1 MNVIFF
7 SRGQGR
13 ARHVNF
19 AHPVALAATA
29 LAAVALLGGAFFFGH
44 QLGERDAA
52 NQPVTQAAEWSRKL
66 AAQQAQIAETRRV
79 LQEHVDALAKRV
91 GQMNAHV
98 IRLDAL
104 GRRLTQMANIDER
117 EFDFGNPPA
126 QGGPESDMQGQAA
139 QIPELTAMIDE
150 LGREVEKREVELGV
164 LENVILS
171 RKLNEQIRPA
181 GRPVRDGW
189 ISSYFGSRSDPFT
202 GYTAFHKGV
211 DFAGRKGAEA
221 VAVAAGVVTW
231 SRERFGYG
239 KMVEINH
246 GNGYVTRY
254 AHNERNLVSVGET
267 VQKGQA
273 VALMGSTGRAT
284 GPNLHF
290 EVLKNGRQV
299 NPLQFISAGSSPV
312 AKSNP

>member
-7 SRGQGR
+7 SRDHGR

-19 AHPVALAATA
+19 AHPIALTV
-29 LAAVALLGGAFFFGH
+29 AAVSAVAILGGAFFLGHHFG
-44 QLGERDAA
+44 QRDALGRPTA
-52 NQPVTQAAEWSRKL
+52 QAAEWSQKL

-104 GRRLTQMANIDER
+104 GRRLTQMANIDDR

-126 QGGPESDMQGQAA
+126 QGGPEGEAQGQAA
-139 QIPELTAMIDE
+139 QVPELTAMVDD
-150 LGREVEKREVELGV
+150 LSREVERREVELGV
-164 LENVILS
+164 LENVIMS
-171 RKLNEQIRPA
+171 RNLNEQIRPG

-202 GYTAFHKGV
+202 GHTAFHRGV
-211 DFAGRKGAEA
+211 DFAGRSGAE
-221 VAVAAGVVTW
+221 VVSVAAGVVTW
-231 SRERFGYG
+231 SRERHGYG

-267 VQKGQA
+267 VQKGQSI
-273 VALMGSTGRAT
+273 ALMGSTGRAT

-299 NPLQFISAGSSPV
+299 NPLQFVGR
-312 AKSNP
+312 

>member
-7 SRGQGR
+7 SREHGR

-19 AHPVALAATA
+19 AHPVALTITA
-29 LAAVALLGGAFFFGH
+29 LAAVALLGGSFLVGHEFGA
-44 QLGERDAA
+44 RDAA
-52 NQPVTQAAEWSRKL
+52 SQPASQVAEWSRKL
-66 AAQQAQIAETRRV
+66 AAQQAQIVETRRV

-126 QGGPESDMQGQAA
+126 QGGPEVEGQGQAA
-139 QIPELTAMIDE
+139 QIPQLTAMIDE

-171 RKLNEQIRPA
+171 RKLNEQIRPG

-202 GYTAFHKGV
+202 GYTAHHRGV
-211 DFAGRKGAEA
+211 DFAGRKGAQ
-221 VAVAAGVVTW
+221 VIAVAAGVVTW

-246 GNGYVTRY
+246 GNGYITRY
-254 AHNERNLVSVGET
+254 AHNERNLVSIGET

-299 NPLQFISAGSSPV
+299 NPLQFVGR
-312 AKSNP
+312 

>member
-7 SRGQGR
+7 SRDNGR

-19 AHPVALAATA
+19 AHPIALTVSVIS
-29 LAAVALLGGAFFFGH
+29 AVAILSGTFFLGHHFG
-44 QLGERDAA
+44 QRDAA
-52 NQPVTQAAEWSRKL
+52 GRPTAQAAEWSQKL

-79 LQEHVDALAKRV
+79 LQEHVNALAKRV

-104 GRRLTQMANIDER
+104 GRRLTQMANIDDR

-126 QGGPESDMQGQAA
+126 QGGPEGEAQGQAA
-139 QIPELTAMIDE
+139 QVPELTAMVDE
-150 LGREVEKREVELGV
+150 LSREVERREVELGV

-171 RKLNEQIRPA
+171 RNLNEQIRPD

-202 GYTAFHKGV
+202 GYTAFHRGV
-211 DFAGRKGAEA
+211 DFAGRSGAE
-221 VAVAAGVVTW
+221 VVSVAAGVVTW
-231 SRERFGYG
+231 SRERYGYG

-254 AHNERNLVSVGET
+254 AHNERNLVSIGET
-267 VQKGQA
+267 VKKGQA
-273 VALMGSTGRAT
+273 IALMGSTGRAT

-299 NPLQFISAGSSPV
+299 NPLQFVGR
-312 AKSNP
+312 

>member
-1 MNVIFF
+1 MRVIIFD
-7 SRGQGR
+7 RIKGR
-13 ARHVNF
+13 AREFNL
-19 AHPVALAATA
+19 AHPYAIATTAIAAF
-29 LAAVALLGGAFFFGH
+29 LVLGGAFLAGR
-44 QLGERDAA
+44 QMGLRTAA
-52 NQPVTQAAEWSRKL
+52 ARPAAEVAQWSNKL
-66 AAQQAQIAETRRV
+66 ATQEAEITETRRV
-79 LQEHVDALAKRV
+79 LQENIDALAKRV

-126 QGGPESDMQGQAA
+126 QGGPEADSQGQAA
-139 QIPELTAMIDE
+139 QIPQLTAMIDD
-150 LGREVEKREVELGV
+150 LSRQVENREVELGV
-164 LENVILS
+164 LENLILS
-171 RKLNEQIRPA
+171 RNLNDQIKPK

-189 ISSYFGSRSDPFT
+189 ISSYFGSRSDPFN

-211 DFAGRKGAEA
+211 DFAGRSGAEV
-221 VAVAAGVVTW
+221 VAVATGVVTW

-254 AHNERNLVSVGET
+254 AHNERNLVSVGDT

-273 VALMGSTGRAT
+273 IALMGSTGRAT

-290 EVLKNGRQV
+290 EVLQSGRQV
-299 NPLQFISAGSSPV
+299 NPLKFIGERR
-312 AKSNP
+312 

>member
-7 SRGQGR
+7 SREHGR
-13 ARHVNF
+13 VRHVNF
-19 AHPVALAATA
+19 AHPVALAVTA
-29 LAAVALLGGAFFFGH
+29 LAVLALLGGSFLIGH
-44 QLGERDAA
+44 EFGERQAA
-52 NQPVTQAAEWSRKL
+52 NQPATQVAEWSRKL
-66 AAQQAQIAETRRV
+66 AAQQAQIVETRRV

-104 GRRLTQMANIDER
+104 GRRLTQMANIDQR

-126 QGGPESDMQGQAA
+126 QGGPEGEGQGQAA
-139 QIPELTAMIDE
+139 QIPQLTAMIDE
-150 LGREVEKREVELGV
+150 LGREVENRAVELGV

-171 RKLNEQIRPA
+171 RNLNEQIRPG

-202 GYTAFHKGV
+202 GYTAHHRGV
-211 DFAGRKGAEA
+211 DFAGRKGAEV

-239 KMVEINH
+239 KLVEINH
-246 GNGYVTRY
+246 GNGYLTRY
-254 AHNERNLVSVGET
+254 AHNERNLVSIGET

-299 NPLQFISAGSSPV
+299 NPLQFIGR
-312 AKSNP
+312 

>member
-1 MNVIFF
+1 
-7 SRGQGR
+7 
-13 ARHVNF
+13 
-19 AHPVALAATA
+19 
-29 LAAVALLGGAFFFGH
+29 
-44 QLGERDAA
+44 
-52 NQPVTQAAEWSRKL
+52 
-66 AAQQAQIAETRRV
+66 
-79 LQEHVDALAKRV
+79 V

-104 GRRLTQMANIDER
+104 GRRRTQMANIDDG

-126 QGGPESDMQGQAA
+126 QGGPEGDAQGQAA
-139 QIPELTAMIDE
+139 QVPELTAMVDD
-150 LGREVEKREVELGV
+150 LAREVERREVELGV

-171 RKLNEQIRPA
+171 RNLNEQIRPG

-202 GYTAFHKGV
+202 GYTAYHKGV
-211 DFAGRKGAEA
+211 DFAGRAGAEV
-221 VAVAAGVVTW
+221 VAVATGVVTW
-231 SRERFGYG
+231 SRERYGYG

-273 VALMGSTGRAT
+273 IALMGSTGRAT

-299 NPLQFISAGSSPV
+299 NPLQFVGR
-312 AKSNP
+312 

>member
-7 SRGQGR
+7 SRDHGR

-19 AHPVALAATA
+19 AHPIALTV
-29 LAAVALLGGAFFFGH
+29 AAVSAVAILGGTFFLGHHFG
-44 QLGERDAA
+44 QRDAA
-52 NQPVTQAAEWSRKL
+52 ARPTAQAAEWSQKL
-66 AAQQAQIAETRRV
+66 AAQQAQIAETRRI

-104 GRRLTQMANIDER
+104 GRRLTQMANIDDR

-126 QGGPESDMQGQAA
+126 QGGPEGEAQGQAA
-139 QIPELTAMIDE
+139 QVPELTAMVDD
-150 LGREVEKREVELGV
+150 LSREVERREVELGV

-171 RKLNEQIRPA
+171 RNLNEQIKPG

-202 GYTAFHKGV
+202 GHTAFHRGV
-211 DFAGRKGAEA
+211 DFAGRSGAE
-221 VAVAAGVVTW
+221 VVSVAAGVVTW
-231 SRERFGYG
+231 SRERHGYG

-267 VQKGQA
+267 VQKGQSI
-273 VALMGSTGRAT
+273 ALMGSTGRAT

-299 NPLQFISAGSSPV
+299 NPLQFVGR
-312 AKSNP
+312 

>member
-7 SRGQGR
+7 SREHGR
-13 ARHVNF
+13 ARHVNL
-19 AHPVALAATA
+19 AHPVALGIAA
-29 LAAVALLGGAFFFGH
+29 AAAIAILGGAFLVGH
-44 QLGERDAA
+44 QFGLREAGNRPAA
-52 NQPVTQAAEWSRKL
+52 QVAEWSQKL

-79 LQEHVDALAKRV
+79 LQDHVDALAKRV

-104 GRRLTQMANIDER
+104 GRRLTQMANIDDR

-126 QGGPESDMQGQAA
+126 QGGPEGDAQGQAA
-139 QIPELTAMIDE
+139 QIPELTAMVDD
-150 LGREVEKREVELGV
+150 LSREVERREVELGV

-171 RKLNEQIRPA
+171 RNLNEQIRPG

-202 GYTAFHKGV
+202 GYTAYHKGV
-211 DFAGRKGAEA
+211 DFAGRAGAEV

-231 SRERFGYG
+231 SRERYGYG
-239 KMVEINH
+239 KLVEINH

-254 AHNERNLVSVGET
+254 AHSERNLVSIGET

-290 EVLKNGRQV
+290 EVLKDGRQV
-299 NPLQFISAGSSPV
+299 NPQKFIGR
-312 AKSNP
+312 

>member
-7 SRGQGR
+7 SREHGR
-13 ARHVNF
+13 ARHVNL
-19 AHPVALAATA
+19 AHPIALTATA
-29 LAAVALLGGAFFFGH
+29 VAAVAVLGGAFFAGQQFG
-44 QLGERDAA
+44 LREANNRPAA
-52 NQPVTQAAEWSRKL
+52 QVAEWSQRL
-66 AAQQAQIAETRRV
+66 AAQQAQIVETRRV

-104 GRRLTQMANIDER
+104 GRRLTQMANIDDR

-126 QGGPESDMQGQAA
+126 QGGPEGEAQGQAA
-139 QIPELTAMIDE
+139 QIPELTAMVDD
-150 LGREVEKREVELGV
+150 LSRQVERREVELGV

-171 RKLNEQIRPA
+171 RNLNEQIRPG

-202 GYTAFHKGV
+202 GYTALHRGV
-211 DFAGRKGAEA
+211 DFAGRAGAEV

-254 AHNERNLVSVGET
+254 AHNERNLVSIGET

-273 VALMGSTGRAT
+273 IALMGSTGRAT

-299 NPLQFISAGSSPV
+299 NPLQFVGR
-312 AKSNP
+312 

>member
-7 SRGQGR
+7 SREHGR
-13 ARHVNF
+13 ARHVNL
-19 AHPVALAATA
+19 AHPIALTATA
-29 LAAVALLGGAFFFGH
+29 VAAVAVLGGAFFVGQQFG
-44 QLGERDAA
+44 LREVDNRPAA
-52 NQPVTQAAEWSRKL
+52 QVAEWSQKL
-66 AAQQAQIAETRRV
+66 AAQQAQIADTRRV

-104 GRRLTQMANIDER
+104 GRRLTQMANIDDR

-126 QGGPESDMQGQAA
+126 QGGPEGEAQGQAA
-139 QIPELTAMIDE
+139 QIPELTAMVDD
-150 LGREVEKREVELGV
+150 LSRQVERREVELGV

-171 RKLNEQIRPA
+171 RNLNEQIRPG

-202 GYTAFHKGV
+202 GYTALHRGV
-211 DFAGRKGAEA
+211 DFAGRAGAEV

-254 AHNERNLVSVGET
+254 AHNERNLVSIGET

-273 VALMGSTGRAT
+273 IALMGSTGRAT

-299 NPLQFISAGSSPV
+299 NPLQFVGR
-312 AKSNP
+312 

>member
-7 SRGQGR
+7 SRDHGR

-19 AHPVALAATA
+19 AHPIALTV
-29 LAAVALLGGAFFFGH
+29 AAVSAVAILGGTFFLGHHFG
-44 QLGERDAA
+44 QRDAA
-52 NQPVTQAAEWSRKL
+52 GRPTAQAAEWAQKL
-66 AAQQAQIAETRRV
+66 AAQQAQIAETRRI
-79 LQEHVDALAKRV
+79 LQENVDALAKRV

-104 GRRLTQMANIDER
+104 GRRLTQMANIDDR

-126 QGGPESDMQGQAA
+126 QGGPEGEAQGQAA
-139 QIPELTAMIDE
+139 QVPELTAMVDD
-150 LGREVEKREVELGV
+150 LSREVERREVELGV

-171 RKLNEQIRPA
+171 RNLNEQIKPG

-202 GYTAFHKGV
+202 GYTAFHRGV
-211 DFAGRKGAEA
+211 DFAGRAGAE
-221 VAVAAGVVTW
+221 VVSVAAGVVTW
-231 SRERFGYG
+231 SRERHGYG

-267 VQKGQA
+267 VQKGQSI
-273 VALMGSTGRAT
+273 ALMGSTGRAT

-299 NPLQFISAGSSPV
+299 NPLQFVGR
-312 AKSNP
+312 

>member
-7 SRGQGR
+7 SREHGR

-19 AHPVALAATA
+19 AHPLALAVTA
-29 LAAVALLGGAFFFGH
+29 LAALALLGGSFLIGH
-44 QLGERDAA
+44 EFGEREAA
-52 NQPVTQAAEWSRKL
+52 NHPVTQVAEWSRKL
-66 AAQQAQIAETRRV
+66 AAQQAQIVETRRV

-104 GRRLTQMANIDER
+104 GRRLTQMANIDQR
-117 EFDFGNPPA
+117 EFDFGNPPG
-126 QGGPESDMQGQAA
+126 QGGPEGEGQGQAA
-139 QIPELTAMIDE
+139 QIPQLTAMIDE

-164 LENVILS
+164 LENVMLS
-171 RKLNEQIRPA
+171 RNLNEQIRPG

-202 GYTAFHKGV
+202 GYTAHHRGV
-211 DFAGRKGAEA
+211 DFAGRKGAEV

-246 GNGYVTRY
+246 GNGYLTRY
-254 AHNERNLVSVGET
+254 AHNERNLVSIGET

-299 NPLQFISAGSSPV
+299 NPLQFVGR
-312 AKSNP
+312 